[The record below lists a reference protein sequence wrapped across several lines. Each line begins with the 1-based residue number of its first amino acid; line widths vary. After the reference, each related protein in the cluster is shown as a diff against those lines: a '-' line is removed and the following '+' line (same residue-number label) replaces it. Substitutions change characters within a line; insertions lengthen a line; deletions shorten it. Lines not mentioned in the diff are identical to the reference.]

1 MPTIL
6 FTPHFSGTAEFAPA
20 GTTISQDHANS
31 LSSPSV
37 VLIFSGSYWT
47 TTNGSYDRQ
56 SLTTAVQ
63 GIMCSG
69 YLGALNQYGS
79 DGKAVYYGSFQD
91 NTTPTLT
98 VGAPTAA
105 DLQSYVQSEVKSHPG
120 SVPGGANVLYMVV
133 NDPKDSYSSRST
145 YGFNSWRGD
154 GLHTAYVGAVN
165 TSTGI
170 LDQDGFTQVFS
181 HELAEAMAP
190 SVHVSDPGNL
200 NLGYQIADGE
210 PESFG
215 QGYTYRLRSGDLVQA
230 YWSQRDGA
238 WVVPDGSSQKFTL
251 TWATAS
257 FNNTYNLQV
266 MGDQLGVNYS
276 DDITVDY
283 SSNTSGTEVIE
294 NGESVS
300 FAPGA
305 IKTLNIDAAGGSNT
319 VKVKNVEAGET
330 VNVNNAYSTSF
341 DMVVVGWNHSVVG
354 IQGTVNVSNSSGQSW
369 LQIDDSNNA
378 PRNMT
383 ITYNTVAFQGL
394 GAISYGNGVRGVEI
408 DDAYGANQIN
418 AQSVSASAPVLI
430 VGNSLDNLFGPAAN
444 SVRLNRLR

>member
-1 MPTIL
+1 M
-6 FTPHFSGTAEFAPA
+6 
-20 GTTISQDHANS
+20 
-31 LSSPSV
+31 
-37 VLIFSGSYWT
+37 
-47 TTNGSYDRQ
+47 
-56 SLTTAVQ
+56 
-63 GIMCSG
+63 
-69 YLGALNQYGS
+69 
-79 DGKAVYYGSFQD
+79 
-91 NTTPTLT
+91 
-98 VGAPTAA
+98 
-105 DLQSYVQSEVKSHPG
+105 
-120 SVPGGANVLYMVV
+120 
-133 NDPKDSYSSRST
+133 
-145 YGFNSWRGD
+145 
-154 GLHTAYVGAVN
+154 N

-369 LQIDDSNNA
+369 LQIDDSNDA

-394 GAISYGNGVRGVEI
+394 GTISYGNGVRGVEI

-418 AQSVSASAPVLI
+418 AQSVSASVPVLI